1 MSILKITLIGLSLS
15 SSLLNAEFLSV
26 QVKKT
31 VLRDKPS
38 FLGKSIAKLS
48 YADQVESA
56 ATQNDWSKVKT
67 IKGESIGWVHS
78 SALINKTIIL
88 SSRGKLTNSSVS
100 QSEVLMAGKGF
111 NKEVESAYKK
121 KNAKLDFTLVNK
133 IERANA
139 VSAKRLISFAKDGKL
154 SI

>member
-26 QVKKT
+26 QVKQT

-67 IKGESIGWVHS
+67 IKGVINELNWVTRIRKIINSAATKALPRKAADFACS
-78 SALINKTIIL
+78 SCSPEN
-88 SSRGKLTNSSVS
+88 R
-100 QSEVLMAGKGF
+100 
-111 NKEVESAYKK
+111 
-121 KNAKLDFTLVNK
+121 
-133 IERANA
+133 
-139 VSAKRLISFAKDGKL
+139 
-154 SI
+154 